1 VPTAATVTLLS
12 KPDCHLCDDAREIV
26 RAVVASN
33 PRVTLTELSITDD
46 PALAERYA
54 EEIPVV
60 MINGRVHNIWRVNP
74 ERLTAALL
82 EATQ

>member
-1 VPTAATVTLLS
+1 MPTDASVTLLS
-12 KPDCHLCDDAREIV
+12 RPDCHLCDDAREIV
-26 RAVVASN
+26 EAVVAAN
-33 PRVTLTELSITDD
+33 PRATLTELSITED

>member
-1 VPTAATVTLLS
+1 MPTDATVTLLS
-12 KPDCHLCDDAREIV
+12 RPDCHLCDDAREIV
-26 RAVVASN
+26 ETVVAAT
-33 PRVTLTELSITDD
+33 PGVTLIELSIVDD

-74 ERLTAALL
+74 ERLRAALL

>member
-1 VPTAATVTLLS
+1 MPTDATVTLLS
-12 KPDCHLCDDAREIV
+12 RPDCHLCDDARQIV
-26 RAVVASN
+26 EAVVASN
-33 PRVTLTELSITDD
+33 PHVTLTELSIVDD